1 MLDWTRKNVHD
12 WLMENNLIQMS
23 QLLVD
28 CNGSSLVYLSDF
40 IKNGETKQVLN
51 LLQEESLRRT
61 NEGLSLVELSYFQS
75 LLDQQ
80 RSVMRSKVSRRSL
93 RNTNRRKKL
102 ISSCC
107 QII

>member
-28 CNGSSLVYLSDF
+28 CNGSSLLYLSDF

-61 NEGLSLVELSYFQS
+61 NE
-75 LLDQQ
+75 
-80 RSVMRSKVSRRSL
+80 
-93 RNTNRRKKL
+93 
-102 ISSCC
+102 
-107 QII
+107 